1 VTSLVSFVPKN
12 LDGVLEILVMMVL
25 FGVEVFFIKSYWN

>member
-1 VTSLVSFVPKN
+1 VPEN

-25 FGVEVFFIKSYWN
+25 FGVEAFLKNIYWN